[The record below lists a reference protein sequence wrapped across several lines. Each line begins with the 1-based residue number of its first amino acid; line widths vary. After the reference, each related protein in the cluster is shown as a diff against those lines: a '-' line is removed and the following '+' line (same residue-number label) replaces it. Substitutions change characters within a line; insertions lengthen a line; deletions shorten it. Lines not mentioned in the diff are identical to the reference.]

1 MHTVRTFHGSLRD
14 VLDPSHRIIP
24 FEDDGAII
32 PVSTHL
38 PYAWTAFPPV
48 KGPTTASVSKFIEA
62 NHDLS
67 DEKRRSLVPQST
79 DKDIVHTPGR
89 DEI

>member
-1 MHTVRTFHGSLRD
+1 MHTVRTFDGALRD
-14 VLDPSHRIIP
+14 MLDPSHSIVP

-32 PVSTHL
+32 LVSTHL
-38 PYAWTAFPPV
+38 CYAWTAFPPV
-48 KGPTTASVSKFIEA
+48 KGPTTASVGKFIKA

-67 DEKRRSLVPQST
+67 DEKRRSLVPQNA
-79 DKDIVHTPGR
+79 DKDTIDTPWR

>member
-1 MHTVRTFHGSLRD
+1 MHTVRTFDGSLRD
-14 VLDPSHRIIP
+14 MLNPSHRIVP
-24 FEDDGAII
+24 FEDDGTII

-38 PYAWTAFPPV
+38 PYAWTAFPPLDE
-48 KGPTTASVSKFIEA
+48 PTTDNVGKFIKA

-67 DEKRRSLVPQST
+67 DEKRRSVVPQNA
-79 DKDIVHTPGR
+79 DKDTIDTLWR